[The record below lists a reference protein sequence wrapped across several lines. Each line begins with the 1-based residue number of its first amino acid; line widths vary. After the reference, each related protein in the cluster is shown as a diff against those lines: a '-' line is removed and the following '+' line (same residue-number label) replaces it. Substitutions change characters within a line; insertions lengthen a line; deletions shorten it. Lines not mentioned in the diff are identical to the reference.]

1 LKSSIKEALDKYKES
16 TSRVQIKNFELFK
29 YGRSMAKKI
38 QISPDSLMQSGI
50 QIAHYKA
57 FGKFVPTYES
67 ASTCAFKHGRTET
80 MRPATLKT
88 KQLSEYLAKT
98 GDWKSNADEIL
109 RLMIDASKVHNQ
121 LVKEAAMGNGFD
133 RHLFAMKVKPY
144 LTLLL

>member
-1 LKSSIKEALDKYKES
+1 
-16 TSRVQIKNFELFK
+16 
-29 YGRSMAKKI
+29 
-38 QISPDSLMQSGI
+38 MQSGI

-98 GDWKSNADEIL
+98 SDWKSNADEIL
-109 RLMIDASKVHNQ
+109 RLMLDASKVHNQ

-133 RHLFAMKVKPY
+133 RHLFAMKVK
-144 LTLLL
+144 TLLNPIFIGCVKFSGLISA